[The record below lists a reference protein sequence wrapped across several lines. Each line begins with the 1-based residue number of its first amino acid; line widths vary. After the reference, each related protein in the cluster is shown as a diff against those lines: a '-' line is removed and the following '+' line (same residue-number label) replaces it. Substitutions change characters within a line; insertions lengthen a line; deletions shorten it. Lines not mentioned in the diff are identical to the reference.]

1 MRALAG
7 ELGPTGITVNGVSP
21 GSTDT
26 AMLHESARLYGL
38 PASGEFAR
46 QQPVARLV
54 EPAEVA
60 AVIAFLAS
68 EASSAMTGAVV
79 PVDGGLAL

>member
-1 MRALAG
+1 V
-7 ELGPTGITVNGVSP
+7 TVNAISP

-38 PASGEFAR
+38 PESGEFAH

-54 EPAEVA
+54 EPDEVA
-60 AVIAFLAS
+60 AVIAFIAS
-68 EASSAMTGAVV
+68 EASSAMTGAIV